1 MWPPSICAKLPTGK
15 QVHELLQ
22 MKKCKVYL
30 SDEGYGHIVRQRC
43 VIAELQRVMPALAIE
58 VQTSVHLEAAMRMIP
73 GVNFI
78 HKYNNI
84 SWDKH
89 PGGSP
94 DTAAIELRYQDH
106 QVKAEKMI
114 QEEILDLQADF
125 ILSDFVYEAFRIG
138 KLRNIPAFGVAH
150 FTWDWFFS
158 KMYPPPVSTQL
169 IKFWMS
175 CAADAKRL
183 YFPPF
188 TPEEIIRYYGPK
200 ARQVPLILH
209 REIERKNLD
218 SEGKFKILII
228 DSGAGVLNDSVNAAL
243 THIAGLNDY
252 VFYVS
257 SRYYRE
263 QENLRFIPENEML
276 ADYVASMD
284 LVIGRAGFNTIS
296 ECIGMRTPM
305 LLIGEAMNPEMT
317 ENITMLKKRHLGS
330 FISLDTFERGLRDFL
345 VSFLAQEFKLIE
357 EEMKSHE
364 MNTNGAEMIVDDI
377 LNMI

>member
-1 MWPPSICAKLPTGK
+1 
-15 QVHELLQ
+15 

-43 VIAELQRVMPALAIE
+43 VIAELLRKKPGLGIT
-58 VQTSVHLEAAMRMIP
+58 VQTSVHLDAAKRMIS
-73 GVNFI
+73 GVEFI
-78 HKYNNI
+78 HRYNNI

-94 DTAAIELRYQDH
+94 DTAAIEQRYINH
-106 QVKAEKMI
+106 QARAEKMI
-114 QEEILDLQADF
+114 AEETQDLQADF

-138 KLRNIPAFGVAH
+138 KLRNVPAFGVAH

-158 KMYPPPVSTQL
+158 KMYPPPVTTEL
-169 IKFWMS
+169 IKFWMA
-175 CAADAKRL
+175 CAGDAKRL

-200 ARQVPLILH
+200 AMQVPLILH
-209 REIERKNLD
+209 RDIDRKNLD
-218 SEGKFKILII
+218 GQGKFKILII
-228 DSGAGVLNDSVNAAL
+228 DSGAGVLNDSVQAAL
-243 THIAGLNDY
+243 ANVASLNDY
-252 VFYVS
+252 IFYVS

-263 QENLRFIPENEML
+263 QENLRFIPETEML

-305 LLIGEAMNPEMT
+305 LLIGESMNPEMT
-317 ENITMLKKRHLGS
+317 ENITLLKKRHLGS

-345 VSFLAQEFKLIE
+345 LSFIDQEFKLIQ
-357 EEMKSHE
+357 EEMKNHDME
-364 MNTNGAEMIVDDI
+364 TNGAEIIVDDI
-377 LNMI
+377 LNTI

>member
-1 MWPPSICAKLPTGK
+1 
-15 QVHELLQ
+15 

-43 VIAELQRVMPALAIE
+43 VIAELQRVRPDLAVQ
-58 VQTSVHLEAAMRMIP
+58 VQTSVHLDAAKRMIP
-73 GVNFI
+73 GVEFI
-78 HKYNNI
+78 NKYNNI
-84 SWDKH
+84 TWDKH

-94 DTAAIELRYQDH
+94 DTTAIEQRYQDH
-106 QVKAEKMI
+106 QLKAEKMI
-114 QEEILDLQADF
+114 EEEQVDLQADF

-138 KLRNIPAFGVAH
+138 KLRGIPTFGVAH

-175 CAADAKRL
+175 CAGDASRL

-188 TPEEIIRYYGPK
+188 TPEEIIRFYGDR
-200 ARQVPLILH
+200 ALQVPLILH
-209 REIERKNLD
+209 REIERKDLD
-218 SEGKFKILII
+218 SKGRFKILII
-228 DSGAGVLNDSVNAAL
+228 DSGAGVLNDSVHAAL
-243 THIAGLNDY
+243 TNIAGLGEF

-257 SRYYRE
+257 SRYQRE
-263 QENLRFIPENEML
+263 QENLRFIPETEML

-330 FISLDTFERGLRDFL
+330 FISLDTFERGLQDFL
-345 VSFLAQEFKLIE
+345 LSFIVQEFKLIQ
-357 EEMKSHE
+357 EEMKNHD
-364 MNTNGAEMIVDDI
+364 MNTNGAEIIVNDI

>member
-1 MWPPSICAKLPTGK
+1 
-15 QVHELLQ
+15 

-43 VIAELQRVMPALAIE
+43 VIAELLRVRPDLAIQ
-58 VQTSVHLEAAMRMIP
+58 VQTSVHLDAAMRMIP
-73 GVNFI
+73 GVEFI
-78 HKYNNI
+78 NKYNNI
-84 SWDKH
+84 TWDKH

-94 DTAAIELRYQDH
+94 DTTAIEQRYLDH
-106 QVKAEKMI
+106 QVQAEKMI
-114 QEEILDLQADF
+114 EDELVDIQADF

-138 KLRNIPAFGVAH
+138 KLRGIPTFGVAH

-175 CAADAKRL
+175 CAGDAKRL

-188 TPEEIIRYYGPK
+188 TPEEIIRFYGAK
-200 ARQVPLILH
+200 AMQVPLILH
-209 REIERKNLD
+209 REIERKNLN
-218 SEGKFKILII
+218 SQGKFKILII
-228 DSGAGVLNDSVNAAL
+228 DSGAGVLNDSVHAAL
-243 THIAGLNDY
+243 TNIAGLNDY
-252 VFYVS
+252 IFYVS
-257 SRYYRE
+257 SRHYRE
-263 QENLRFIPENEML
+263 QENLRFIPETEML

-330 FISLDTFERGLRDFL
+330 FISLDTFEHGLGNFL
-345 VSFLAQEFKLIE
+345 KAFISQEFHLISQA
-357 EEMKSHE
+357 MRSHDIP
-364 MNTNGAEMIVDDI
+364 TNGAEVIVRNV
-377 LNMI
+377 LSFM

>member
-1 MWPPSICAKLPTGK
+1 
-15 QVHELLQ
+15 

-43 VIAELQRVMPALAIE
+43 VIAELMRVIPELAIQ
-58 VQTSVHLEAAMRMIP
+58 VQTSVHLDAAKRMIP
-73 GVNFI
+73 GVDFI
-78 HKYNNI
+78 DKYNNI
-84 SWDKH
+84 AWDKH

-94 DTAAIELRYQDH
+94 DIVAIEQRYQDH
-106 QVKAEKMI
+106 QQKAEQMI
-114 QEEILDLQADF
+114 EEEAPGLDADF
-125 ILSDFVYEAFRIG
+125 LLSDFVYEAFRIG
-138 KLRNIPAFGVAH
+138 KLRGVPAFGVAH

-175 CAADAKRL
+175 CAGDAKRL

-188 TPEEIIRYYGPK
+188 TPEEIIRFYGSK
-200 ARQVPLILH
+200 AMQVPLILH
-209 REIERKNLD
+209 RDIERKNLD
-218 SEGKFKILII
+218 NRGKFSILII
-228 DSGAGVLNDSVNAAL
+228 DSGAGVLNASVQAAL
-243 THIAGLNDY
+243 SDIAPLDDFI
-252 VFYVS
+252 FYVS
-257 SRYYRE
+257 SRYQRD
-263 QENLRFIPENEML
+263 QKNLRFIPETEML

-330 FISLDTFERGLRDFL
+330 FISLDTFERGLGKYLNAFI
-345 VSFLAQEFKLIE
+345 SQEFHLISQA
-357 EEMKSHE
+357 MNSHDIPI
-364 MNTNGAEMIVDDI
+364 NGAEVIVRD
-377 LNMI
+377 LLSCM